1 MKLEELMFKLQY
13 LTTEEV
19 ENPKLE
25 IEHLTRISP
34 HLHLDNPLTYIIFL
48 NYRPDL
54 PDEERELY
62 LRIVKA
68 FQDKEREEFEEALK
82 RFETEAN

>member
-25 IEHLTRISP
+25 IEHLARLSP
-34 HLHLDNPLTYIIFL
+34 TLHTDNPLTYIIFL
-48 NYRPDL
+48 AFRKDL
-54 PDEERELY
+54 PEEERKFYELV
-62 LRIVKA
+62 LEA
-68 FQDKEREEFEEALK
+68 LQNKERQDYEEALK
-82 RFETEAN
+82 RFEPQE